1 MSIIAT
7 EDSYVKPLV
16 IGALYSIN
24 GEHFNFVLTAD
35 KELRFALKLSFHVEV
50 KSKVLQCCAMAK
62 ITEWLQTHAS
72 LFERKRPRLSDELF
86 SEHFP
91 FNSPMP
97 NVTDIPQKR
106 LKAYDTDRFIV
117 DNPPDFRFFLFI
129 GSPTLYDET
138 ISKFGNYYRLSCKFS
153 FSIS

>member
-1 MSIIAT
+1 MLRYG
-7 EDSYVKPLV
+7 EDHRMVADTRVTFSESKP
-16 IGALYSIN
+16 
-24 GEHFNFVLTAD
+24 
-35 KELRFALKLSFHVEV
+35 
-50 KSKVLQCCAMAK
+50 
-62 ITEWLQTHAS
+62 
-72 LFERKRPRLSDELF
+72 PRLSDEFF

-97 NVTDIPQKR
+97 NVTDIPQTR
-106 LKAYDTDRFIV
+106 LKAYDTDHFIV

-129 GSPTLYDET
+129 GSPTIYDET